1 MNQWQSDDRKWCFFH
16 PTELVVGICALC
28 LKERLLA
35 LASAKKNSLHKTLGL
50 GSATKKSPSSSSSSS
65 LNKIFALT
73 ALLNRLDIKDHKSSV
88 DDHFCRSSTS
98 TQDDSFIS
106 IKFEDNGIAS
116 WEKGKCAATE
126 DKKIKCLVEHSKPR
140 GALRWRRRIGHIFK
154 LIRLKKSNK
163 GIICHVGAKQRK
175 SISLNTIDKM

>member
-1 MNQWQSDDRKWCFFH
+1 MNQWRSDDRKWCFFH

-35 LASAKKNSLHKTLGL
+35 LASAKKNSLHKAFGV
-50 GSATKKSPSSSSSSS
+50 ATKKSPSSS
-65 LNKIFALT
+65 LDKIFALT
-73 ALLNRLDIKDHKSSV
+73 ALLNRLDMKDHKSSV
-88 DDHFCRSSTS
+88 DDHFCRSSSS

-126 DKKIKCLVEHSKPR
+126 DKKAKCLVEHSKPR
-140 GALRWRRRIGHIFK
+140 GAPRWRRRIGHIFK